1 MKLELYLCAGN
12 CRSCGSTKILTEKK
26 KVGAISKCLIAL
38 FEAPGL
44 CSFFFQCDSH
54 IIFLNALQYIECI
67 NFLVSLIAYI
77 SMNFPEGI
85 KNWWI
90 KQYGA
95 DDQMFSVINYLEIR
109 LGFFSVVGE

>member
-1 MKLELYLCAGN
+1 
-12 CRSCGSTKILTEKK
+12 
-26 KVGAISKCLIAL
+26 
-38 FEAPGL
+38 
-44 CSFFFQCDSH
+44 
-54 IIFLNALQYIECI
+54 
-67 NFLVSLIAYI
+67 
-77 SMNFPEGI
+77 MNFPEGI